1 MESMMN
7 FFIPNRPEMYDNYIE
22 DKTVK
27 GYVSFKKSVRFDNK
41 VHVYL
46 IPSID
51 EYCDIR
57 TSLWY
62 HDNDY
67 IKFKKDFLGIK
78 LIYNYSKQN
87 LLSYE

>member
-62 HDNDY
+62 HDND
-67 IKFKKDFLGIK
+67 
-78 LIYNYSKQN
+78 
-87 LLSYE
+87 

>member
-7 FFIPNRPEMYDNYIE
+7 FFIPNREGLYEKFIYNE
-22 DKTVK
+22 TVK
-27 GYVSFKKSVRFDNK
+27 GTVSFKKNVRFNNR
-41 VHVYL
+41 VLVYL
-46 IPSID
+46 IPYID

-57 TSLWY
+57 TLLWY

-67 IKFKKDFLGIK
+67 VKFKKDFLHIK
-78 LIYNYSKQN
+78 LIYNYSETN